1 MNKLILIILFIGS
14 FLVSKAKDIEKFVQ
28 SDIKEVTVYLNGAQV
43 TNVASVN
50 LAAGTTNVVFE
61 DITQFISND
70 NNIQVKA
77 EGGNVTILSVVRK
90 LNYINNDNNLP
101 KEQQAME
108 DTLEALT
115 DRKTLS
121 NNMIKVYEQ
130 EEQMLMANKSIGGTN
145 TGVSVVELEKAAN
158 LLRNRLMD
166 IQSKK
171 MELQRN
177 IKNIDEKYNALQK
190 QLNQLNTQKNKT
202 TSEITVSVSCKA
214 AATTKLMVSYM
225 VNNAGWEPYYDVRAI
240 DSNNPIKLEYKAHV
254 WQNTGYD
261 WDNVYISLSTGNPS
275 QSATQPKLT
284 TWWINAHEPYQY
296 NYQSKGD
303 AKGYGYTNMQQ
314 YSAPVFEKDNS
325 SQGGVVTSEDIE
337 IRGVR
342 DVASY
347 TTVTESQTT
356 TTFDISIPYSVPSD
370 NKQYSVAIQDYD
382 IPATYQYFSVPK
394 IDKDA
399 FLMGRITDWEK
410 YNLMSASANI
420 YYEGMYIGNSYINTR
435 NTSDTLD
442 ISLGR
447 DKNVLVT
454 RVKLQDF
461 CEKKTIGTTKKETYA
476 FEITV
481 RNNKKQNIEIAL
493 EDQIPFSQ
501 NKEVEVELIE
511 STSAIY
517 DNKIGKLSWPLKL
530 AAGETKKIKL
540 SYSVKYP
547 KDKVIDNL

>member
-1 MNKLILIILFIGS
+1 MKKLIFIIFLIGNAAI
-14 FLVSKAKDIEKFVQ
+14 SKAKDIEKFVQ

-43 TNVASVN
+43 TNVASVS
-50 LAAGTTNVVFE
+50 LSAGTTNVVFE
-61 DITQFISND
+61 DITQHISND

-115 DRKTLS
+115 DRKTLN
-121 NNMIKVYEQ
+121 NNMIKVYDQ

-145 TGVSVVELEKAAN
+145 TGVSVIELEKAAN

-166 IQSKK
+166 IQSRK
-171 MELQRN
+171 MELQKR
-177 IKNIDEKYNALQK
+177 IKDIDEKFNALQK

-214 AATTKLMVSYM
+214 AVTAKLMVSYM

-261 WDNVYISLSTGNPS
+261 WDNVNISLSTGNPS

-284 TWWINAHEPYQY
+284 TWWIDAHAPYQY
-296 NYQSKGD
+296 DNYQSKG
-303 AKGYGYTNMQQ
+303 AAQKGYGYTNIQQ
-314 YSAPVFEKDNS
+314 YSAPS
-325 SQGGVVTSEDIE
+325 MSGSRSEESEMDE
-337 IRGVR
+337 IAITTTT
-342 DVASY
+342 ASY

-370 NKQYSVAIQDYD
+370 NKQYSVAIQDYN
-382 IPATYQYFSVPK
+382 IPATYKYFSVPK

-399 FLMGRITDWEK
+399 FLMGRITAWEK

-476 FEITV
+476 FEITL

-511 STSAIY
+511 SSSANY
-517 DNKIGKLSWPLKL
+517 EAGIGKLSWSIKL